1 MSLLWHS
8 FLYDVN
14 RATASLLY
22 LLQGMEAV
30 RASELAPY
38 NRLPPAQKTY
48 AACFSKVSYVAV
60 PLTLSGPSFDLNEV
74 LRREGEAEQL
84 AFKGWVEQVYNCIWD
99 SRYRND
105 LKTMTEGRD
114 AIRPESDPLGDLR
127 RIRNDLVHKGAVAS
141 ADGAG
146 KCTVLTWFKPG
157 EIMVLGMRHVL
168 DFLNQMGFMTTLPG
182 FLSHGPAASWTI
194 FPGMA
199 EALADAP
206 VPKLV
211 SLRTAFDSRRE
222 DGSSWHVASVVFEN
236 GVFVNIPI
244 DFVSNDRPLRE
255 RIEWI
260 NKARIDEDGN
270 LRFPNG
276 TVKDRQ
282 SLYREAVD
290 ALLNRGPKIEGIG
303 VPGPAFRIRK
313 DKKEVRD

>member
-38 NRLPPAQKTY
+38 TRLPPAQKTY

-114 AIRPESDPLGDLR
+114 AIRPEGDPLGDLR

-146 KCTVLTWFKPG
+146 KCAVLTWFKPG

-168 DFLNQMGFMTTLPG
+168 DFLNQMGFMTTLPRVPLPRPCRFVDHLPG
-182 FLSHGPAASWTI
+182 HGRSPRRRPRPQAGVSPHGIRQPA
-194 FPGMA
+194 
-199 EALADAP
+199 
-206 VPKLV
+206 
-211 SLRTAFDSRRE
+211 
-222 DGSSWHVASVVFEN
+222 
-236 GVFVNIPI
+236 
-244 DFVSNDRPLRE
+244 
-255 RIEWI
+255 
-260 NKARIDEDGN
+260 
-270 LRFPNG
+270 
-276 TVKDRQ
+276 
-282 SLYREAVD
+282 
-290 ALLNRGPKIEGIG
+290 
-303 VPGPAFRIRK
+303 
-313 DKKEVRD
+313 